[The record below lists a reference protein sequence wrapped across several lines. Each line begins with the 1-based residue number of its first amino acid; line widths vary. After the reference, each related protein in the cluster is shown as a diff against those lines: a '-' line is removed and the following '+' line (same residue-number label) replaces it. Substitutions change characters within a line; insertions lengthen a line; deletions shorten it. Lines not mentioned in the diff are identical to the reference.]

1 MHAETLILNKL
12 VKDAVFAAR
21 QIKAL
26 LYCNYEKIIMIHLYT
41 DSEGTLESIA
51 STKQIIRKSLW
62 IVIQDL
68 KKILTDGKI
77 S

>member
-21 QIKAL
+21 QIEAL
-26 LYCNYEKIIMIHLYT
+26 LYGNYEKIIIIHLYT
-41 DSEGTLESIA
+41 DSEGTLA

-68 KKILTDGKI
+68 KETLTDGKI

>member
-21 QIKAL
+21 QIEAL
-26 LYCNYEKIIMIHLYT
+26 LYGNYEKIIIIHLYT

-68 KKILTDGKI
+68 KKTLTDGKI

>member
-12 VKDAVFAAR
+12 VKDGVFAAR
-21 QIKAL
+21 QIEAL
-26 LYCNYEKIIMIHLYT
+26 LYGNYEKIIIIHLYT

-68 KKILTDGKI
+68 KETLTDGKI